1 MWMCREQCVVAQ
13 PAGTELGRADT
24 REEAADTALFA
35 WAAVPAPFSG
45 TPTALLLQLD
55 CACGTDG
62 VNSHKKKNH
71 LEVGKERSFPL
82 DKDNQ
87 ILRNYLKRQSCL
99 SDLFGCS
106 KHGAATPPSEGKAFF
121 FPPPFALLSKQPD
134 GLTTKLQLCPEAPV
148 RLRAE
153 EKCHCGVR
161 GLSQRLLVHQ
171 TPPPDPTQLR
181 QPRQDAR
188 CAQSLAGAWPKVSE

>member
-62 VNSHKKKNH
+62 VNSHTKK
-71 LEVGKERSFPL
+71 
-82 DKDNQ
+82 
-87 ILRNYLKRQSCL
+87 II
-99 SDLFGCS
+99 
-106 KHGAATPPSEGKAFF
+106 
-121 FPPPFALLSKQPD
+121 
-134 GLTTKLQLCPEAPV
+134 
-148 RLRAE
+148 
-153 EKCHCGVR
+153 
-161 GLSQRLLVHQ
+161 
-171 TPPPDPTQLR
+171 
-181 QPRQDAR
+181 
-188 CAQSLAGAWPKVSE
+188 

>member
-1 MWMCREQCVVAQ
+1 MSWHSQQALSW
-13 PAGTELGRADT
+13 AGRT
-24 REEAADTALFA
+24 RGKRQQTPCFLPGERCLLRSQ
-35 WAAVPAPFSG
+35 APPRHCCFSSTVLVG
-45 TPTALLLQLD
+45 PTGLIAI
-55 CACGTDG
+55 
-62 VNSHKKKNH
+62 KKNH

-134 GLTTKLQLCPEAPV
+134 GLTTKLRFCPEAPV

-153 EKCHCGVR
+153 EKCQCGVR

-171 TPPPDPTQLR
+171 TPPPDPTRLR

-188 CAQSLAGAWPKVSE
+188 CPQSPAGARPTVSE